1 MQTVIQSTVQ
11 PDPTM
16 QTVNQINEQL
26 NLIEFPDIAS
36 FKKALYQ
43 FTTLLAVHY
52 NVIDRDILTKLSIIE
67 NNLFLC
73 LQRRD
78 NNECL
83 LQWNAAMMEL
93 RKAIE
98 MAKKTI

>member
-1 MQTVIQSTVQ
+1 MQTVIQTTVQ

-16 QTVNQINEQL
+16 QTVDQINEQL
-26 NLIEFPDIAS
+26 NLIEFPDITS

-52 NVIDRDILTKLSIIE
+52 NLIDRDILTKLSTIE

-73 LQRRD
+73 LQKRD

-83 LQWNAAMMEL
+83 HRWNAAMMEL

-98 MAKKTI
+98 MARKSI